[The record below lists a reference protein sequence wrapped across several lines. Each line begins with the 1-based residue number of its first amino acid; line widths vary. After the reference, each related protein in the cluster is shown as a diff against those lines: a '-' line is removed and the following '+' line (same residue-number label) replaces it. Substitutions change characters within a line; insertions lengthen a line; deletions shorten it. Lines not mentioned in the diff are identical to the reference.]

1 MGSTSSYPPP
11 EFEYT
16 EQELIDAFNYPGYL
30 NHGLGSVEEEGHG
43 MGEEEEEE
51 EAIAAKRRYK
61 KKIKVT
67 CCESGQGI

>member
-30 NHGLGSVEEEGHG
+30 NHGLGSVEEGHE